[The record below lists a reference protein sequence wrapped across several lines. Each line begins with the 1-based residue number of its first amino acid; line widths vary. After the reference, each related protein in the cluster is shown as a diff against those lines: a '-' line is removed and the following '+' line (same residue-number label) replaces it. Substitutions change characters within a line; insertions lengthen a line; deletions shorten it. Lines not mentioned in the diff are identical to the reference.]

1 MIKKYKTISIVYGGS
16 GADYASKMNNLISNL
31 SNEKKIPIKPV
42 ICLENIITGDML
54 GGVVNL
60 FRETDVC
67 ITFLTADDFVNGKK
81 RVRQNVIFEL
91 GMALFQLG
99 KDKVI
104 LLADFDPKD
113 PGVELPSD
121 INGLEIRRFNKDNED
136 EVFAYALDKILNLSE
151 SIKSKNGSKIDYLSY
166 GDLLTRQTY
175 YVDYEHLFAYQNSN
189 IDLNQVLEDW
199 YQECKSLNRYEER
212 AIYFIERVGFLPIF
226 GVRDGIYEWYKK
238 METIL
243 TNYHEKDIEESS
255 AKLLKFA
262 KNTIIGLITYV
273 CYSFKQEEK
282 SLQVYK
288 EIISFLNEEP
298 LPKGGNI
305 NPLLATVYLDYLGLS
320 YMHAYEFNNE
330 VEYLDK
336 AIELFTLI
344 VDRYV
349 DQIDTSLSVWAG
361 FLYFNLGRAHVKK
374 YRLNQDNENKEKALM
389 YFKKAKRI
397 RKDWIVKTC
406 FANNIRNALSV
417 EYFMAAIEQIDFS
430 ELSGEIDHQKALE
443 EFNKLNEELSSY
455 YSSDDKLEKL
465 SIIQTKINGKINSH
479 QDIKFNY

>member
-1 MIKKYKTISIVYGGS
+1 
-16 GADYASKMNNLISNL
+16 
-31 SNEKKIPIKPV
+31 
-42 ICLENIITGDML
+42 
-54 GGVVNL
+54 
-60 FRETDVC
+60 
-67 ITFLTADDFVNGKK
+67 
-81 RVRQNVIFEL
+81 
-91 GMALFQLG
+91 
-99 KDKVI
+99 
-104 LLADFDPKD
+104 
-113 PGVELPSD
+113 
-121 INGLEIRRFNKDNED
+121 
-136 EVFAYALDKILNLSE
+136 
-151 SIKSKNGSKIDYLSY
+151 
-166 GDLLTRQTY
+166 
-175 YVDYEHLFAYQNSN
+175 
-189 IDLNQVLEDW
+189 
-199 YQECKSLNRYEER
+199 
-212 AIYFIERVGFLPIF
+212 
-226 GVRDGIYEWYKK
+226 
-238 METIL
+238 
-243 TNYHEKDIEESS
+243 
-255 AKLLKFA
+255 
-262 KNTIIGLITYV
+262 
-273 CYSFKQEEK
+273 
-282 SLQVYK
+282 
-288 EIISFLNEEP
+288 
-298 LPKGGNI
+298 
-305 NPLLATVYLDYLGLS
+305 
-320 YMHAYEFNNE
+320 MHAYEFNNE